1 MYEQGDASSNHS
13 IECWTS
19 VKNTLGLDF
28 PSIPYMIDGD
38 TRLTDPYAIM
48 LYLATAYCPETLGE
62 TPEEK
67 GQIDMIYVQLKDAK
81 SAITGPCYVGQDRAK
96 LKELA
101 RSKMAPIVNFLG
113 KKEFLI
119 GSSLT
124 FIDFYMLELCDF
136 VQWLTENEFYNEHK
150 NVARYVKRM
159 KGLRQMK
166 RYIKSDRYVDKPF
179 NNKVAKINNMD

>member
-1 MYEQGDASSNHS
+1 
-13 IECWTS
+13 
-19 VKNTLGLDF
+19 
-28 PSIPYMIDGD
+28 
-38 TRLTDPYAIM
+38 
-48 LYLATAYCPETLGE
+48 
-62 TPEEK
+62 
-67 GQIDMIYVQLKDAK
+67 
-81 SAITGPCYVGQDRAK
+81 
-96 LKELA
+96 
-101 RSKMAPIVNFLG
+101 MAPIVSFLA

-136 VQWLTENEFYNEHK
+136 VQWLTENEFYTDHK

-166 RYIKSDRYVDKPF
+166 RYIKSDRFVEKPF

>member
-1 MYEQGDASSNHS
+1 
-13 IECWTS
+13 
-19 VKNTLGLDF
+19 
-28 PSIPYMIDGD
+28 
-38 TRLTDPYAIM
+38 
-48 LYLATAYCPETLGE
+48 
-62 TPEEK
+62 
-67 GQIDMIYVQLKDAK
+67 
-81 SAITGPCYVGQDRAK
+81 
-96 LKELA
+96 
-101 RSKMAPIVNFLG
+101 MAPIVSFLA

-136 VQWLTENEFYNEHK
+136 VQWLTENEFYTEHK

-166 RYIKSDRYVDKPF
+166 RYIKSDRFVEKPF